1 MSRNIYQ
8 SVFVANNG
16 AIKLGKHVSCD
27 GPTEEPESLH
37 IVSHAHGDHFEEKDV
52 RDSILGKKKIVFS
65 EITRELMRYCE
76 LNLSTNNGYLSQQDV
91 SVPKKYD
98 CGVTVTLKESKHI
111 LGSTQIQV
119 DDPEI
124 GSVGYSGDFNR
135 GIEDFIEVDTLVL
148 DATSVGDFER
158 KWKMSDVLEL
168 LSKEIK
174 ASLQIGPVNICADNG
189 LLQQIISEMDLR
201 SSVPSVIGSHQIAH
215 FSTIYDNYG
224 YHQPK
229 VLEKN
234 STEGKELRLTENYI
248 WLGRRMNDF
257 PGSKPKGTTYNIRN
271 FGILNE
277 SPINQSRKVDNLY
290 NVGLSCHA
298 TLEESLEYVSNVN
311 PKVVITDSTR
321 GGKNADT
328 LANHINGKFSNIKA
342 TSSQSKNRY
351 PEN

>member
-1 MSRNIYQ
+1 MSSNIYQ

-27 GPTEEPESLH
+27 GPSGETESLH
-37 IVSHAHGDHFEEKDV
+37 VVSHAHGDHFEEKDV
-52 RDSILGKKKIVFS
+52 KDSILAKKKIVFS

-76 LNLSTNNGYLSQQDV
+76 LNLSANNGYLSQQDV
-91 SVPKKYD
+91 SVPKTYD

-135 GIEDFIEVDTLVL
+135 GVEDFIQVDTLVL

-158 KWKMSDVLEL
+158 KWNMDDVLEI

-174 ASLQIGPVNICADNG
+174 KSLQTGPVNICADNG

-201 SSVPSVIGSHQIAH
+201 SSIPKVIGSNQIAH
-215 FSTIYDNYG
+215 FSKVYDDYG
-224 YHQPK
+224 FHQPE

-234 STEGKELRLTENYI
+234 STEGKELRISGNYI
-248 WLGRRMNDF
+248 WLGRSMKDF
-257 PGSKPKGTTYNIRN
+257 PGSKPPGTTFYIRN

-277 SPINQSRKVDNLY
+277 SPINKSRKVENQY

-298 TLEESLEYVSNVN
+298 TLDESLEYIRNVN
-311 PKVVITDSTR
+311 PKIVITDSFRNQR
-321 GGKNADT
+321 GADT
-328 LANHINGKFSNIKA
+328 LANQINGKFADIKA
-342 TSSQSKNRY
+342 SSSQSINRHS
-351 PEN
+351 